1 MQKVDSYTKS
11 EKYVIYTVIIS
22 SILPLLDGS
31 IVNVILPDL
40 ARYFSVEGNNIQWV
54 VTSYFLATVPGLL
67 MSAFVQGR
75 IGIKRTWLLASFIF
89 MLGSLGVGLSY
100 NFPTIISARII
111 QGFGT
116 GLLLPL
122 SQTIIALQFGQTRV
136 RQAMGTIA
144 VPTVFAPAFGPLVGA
159 SFAQYVSWRLLF
171 FINIPLILLALTL
184 GAKHLKSNETTKTK
198 FNLFA
203 FLAFSISLLSFFYLT
218 EARNINNH
226 NALFILAL
234 IAVIS
239 LILFIVSNQKAK
251 NKLIVFSGFKNAR
264 YTLLMI
270 MGLVASFLFYSFLVY
285 FPLAIAMEQAH
296 ENSLLIIGAVLAL
309 QGVGAWIGRKFIYQ
323 KWKEKSPFFM
333 IGIGLVISSFGL
345 LCFGYNIS
353 MDGLGFL
360 LRGVGLGIATIVC
373 LSAPIQYVNSLYVK
387 DTAVITRILQQIG
400 GALGGVFAGFLLHS
414 LTEQH
419 LSLSQTYLI
428 FFLFSIATFL
438 LFCLALFLS
447 PQEKNSDL

>member
-1 MQKVDSYTKS
+1 MQKRDSYTKS

-40 ARYFSVEGNNIQWV
+40 ARYFSTENDNIQWV

-67 MSAFVQGR
+67 IAAFVQGR
-75 IGIKRTWLLASFIF
+75 IGIKKTWLLANFIF
-89 MLGSLGVGLSY
+89 MVGSLGVGLSY
-100 NFPTIISARII
+100 DFQSIIFARIV

-122 SQTIIALQFGQTRV
+122 TQTIIALQFGKERI
-136 RQAMGTIA
+136 RQAMGSVA
-144 VPTVFAPAFGPLVGA
+144 VPTVFAPAFGPLLGA
-159 SFAQYVSWRLLF
+159 SIAQYVSWRLLF
-171 FINIPLILLALTL
+171 FINIPLIFLAVAI
-184 GAKHLKSNETTKTK
+184 GVKHLKTNETAKTK
-198 FNLFA
+198 FNLLA
-203 FLAFSISLLSFFYLT
+203 FLAFSISLISFFYLT
-218 EARNINNH
+218 DAANRNNNTVY
-226 NALFILAL
+226 IIVL
-234 IAVIS
+234 IAIIS
-239 LILFIVSNQKAK
+239 LIFFLVFNQTAK

-270 MGLVASFLFYSFLVY
+270 MGLIASFLFYSFLVY
-285 FPLAIAMEQAH
+285 FPLATTIEESH

-345 LCFGYNIS
+345 LCFGYHIS
-353 MDGLGFL
+353 LDGLGFL
-360 LRGVGLGIATIVC
+360 LRGVGLGITTIVC
-373 LSAPIQYVNSLYVK
+373 LSAPIQYVDSLYIK

-400 GALGGVFAGFLLHS
+400 GALGGVFAGYLLHS
-414 LTEQH
+414 LTEEY
-419 LSLSQTYLI
+419 LSLNQTYLI
-428 FFLFSIATFL
+428 FFLFSLSTFL
-438 LFCLALFLS
+438 LFCLALSLS
-447 PQEKNSDL
+447 PKEKSSDL

>member
-1 MQKVDSYTKS
+1 MQKIDSYTKS
-11 EKYVIYTVIIS
+11 ERYVIYTVIIS

-31 IVNVILPDL
+31 IVNVILPNL
-40 ARYFSVEGNNIQWV
+40 ADYFSIEEKNMQWV

-67 MSAFVQGR
+67 MATFVQGR
-75 IGIKRTWLLASFIF
+75 IGIKKTWFLANFIF

-100 NFPTIISARII
+100 NFQTIISTRIV

-122 SQTIIALQFGQTRV
+122 SQTIIALQFGQERV

-159 SFAQYVSWRLLF
+159 SLAQYVSWRLLF
-171 FINIPLILLALTL
+171 FINIPLLLLALTI
-184 GAKHLKSNETTKTK
+184 GAKHLKSNETIKTK
-198 FNLFA
+198 FNFFA
-203 FLAFSISLLSFFYLT
+203 FLAFSISLISFFYLT
-218 EARNINNH
+218 EARNIKNN
-226 NALFILAL
+226 NSVYILAF

-270 MGLVASFLFYSFLVY
+270 MGLIASFLFYSFLVY
-285 FPLAIAMEQAH
+285 FPLAIAMEGSH
-296 ENSLLIIGAVLAL
+296 KNNLLIIGTLLAL

-333 IGIGLVISSFGL
+333 IGIGLVISSLGL
-345 LCFGYNIS
+345 LCFGYNIN

-360 LRGVGLGIATIVC
+360 LRGIGLGIATIVC

-400 GALGGVFAGFLLHS
+400 GALGGVFAGFLIHS
-414 LTEQH
+414 LTEKY
-419 LSLSQTYLI
+419 LSLNQTYI
-428 FFLFSIATFL
+428 VFFIFSISTFL
-438 LFCLALFLS
+438 LFCLALSLS
-447 PQEKNSDL
+447 RKENSSDL